1 MPSHRLLTLGVPQLL
16 PQTGE
21 PVRFRTRKHLA
32 LLIRLALEPGKRL
45 SRDSLM
51 ELLWPEAP
59 TRLARHSLAQA
70 ISVVRAKVGHD
81 HLSILRST
89 VSLAEGAVEVDV
101 HRLETEP
108 IDVRGRFLEG
118 FEIPESR
125 SFEQWKDEWQARLA
139 PRIRDALVRQMDAAR
154 RIGDFES
161 VERRAQAL
169 HDLDPAS
176 EDAVRGLMEA
186 RAFVGD
192 RSNALK
198 AFARYETLL
207 AEEFEA
213 KPSADLV
220 RMADLLREGRR
231 SDPRPSAVSEAG
243 PPRQRRF
250 EGELLVGR
258 EREFSVLY
266 DAWID
271 VRNRAP
277 RIVVVTGDPGMGK
290 TTIANAFAST
300 CQMEGAVVAR
310 AQAYDAERELPFA
323 VLAELVRQLTAQRAI
338 GAADPEALS
347 ELSRLVPEIFAA
359 FPGVPKPVEWSREIV
374 PLRLADAFLKT
385 VVAVA
390 EESPLLLIVD
400 DIHATDNASS
410 AILHVLSRKVA
421 NARALVL
428 LTARP
433 SELRVA
439 PGPAALA
446 ADTTIEGM
454 RSLELEALDAG
465 TGAALIARLTAHT
478 PYPDLPEER
487 VLKAGNGNPLAIV
500 LLTREWMGQGRAS
513 LLRDLEALDTQP
525 AARIGIPRAIGT
537 VFDRQVR
544 RLDAAT
550 RAALD
555 LAAVLGRRLTDLPLY
570 QAVELTSAAAGEA
583 LSRLQDEGLLREVR
597 GELEFRNE
605 LIRAQ
610 AYYAV
615 VGKTRQHLH
624 RRVAMQLAR
633 QAGDEEPPNL
643 EIAWHLLRASDPQS
657 AAPYALA
664 GAERAIEVGGPREA
678 EQVLEV
684 LLNTPVDEETSRRA
698 RLLLV
703 RALIE
708 QSKAAA
714 AIPLLREILIEIGRT
729 TKERAE
735 ISRLLARALYLSSD
749 AEAVAAASQALKEA
763 RRTEDV
769 SLIAKALF
777 EFARTG
783 LEAGSAERLEEA
795 RSECERLLL
804 APAGRAESMIHY
816 VKAYCSYYSFDV
828 RKAEASLNTAISR
841 LAGSTE
847 LSALSLFQ
855 TGLGNCRLAKL
866 DMDGARE
873 ALRKAI
879 DLAMK
884 LGDDSRTSLIYTAL
898 GSVEGISGNYTQA
911 VELTQKA
918 VIVGER
924 SLTQPALSTSY
935 LNLAEY
941 YALLGDNHLAR
952 HASQLGEACA
962 RKSNNYWAI
971 LSLALY
977 GASASLMDGNKS
989 LALEYAGEA
998 VRLAGGRGRTFPD
1011 AAVLHKFRVFVLL
1024 HRNGPEAALTLAREC
1039 VTWFRNNNP
1048 LYFYTSLAVLAWVER
1063 IMHGEYSAQTKT
1075 DIEWFENK
1083 QIEGRRRLNVA
1094 QGFLI

>member
-16 PQTGE
+16 PEAGE
-21 PVRFRTRKHLA
+21 QVRFRTRKHLA

-45 SRDSLM
+45 SRESLM

-70 ISVVRAKVGHD
+70 ISVIRAKLGHA
-81 HLSILRST
+81 HLSVLRST
-89 VSLAEGAVEVDV
+89 VALAEGAVEVDV
-101 HRLETEP
+101 HRLETDGLE
-108 IDVRGRFLEG
+108 VRGRFLEG
-118 FEIPESR
+118 FEIPQSR

-139 PRIRDALVRQMDAAR
+139 PKIRDALVRQMDAAR
-154 RIGDFES
+154 RIGDFET

-169 HDLDPAS
+169 YDLDPAS

-198 AFARYETLL
+198 AFARYESLL

-231 SDPRPSAVSEAG
+231 SGPRPGAVAEAVA
-243 PPRQRRF
+243 PLQRRF
-250 EGELLVGR
+250 EGELVVGR

-277 RIVVVTGDPGMGK
+277 RVVVVTGDPGMGK
-290 TTIANAFAST
+290 TTLANAFAST
-300 CQMEGAVVAR
+300 CQMEGAVIAR

-338 GAADPEALS
+338 GTADPEALS
-347 ELSRLVPEIFAA
+347 ELSRLVPDILTV
-359 FPGVPKPVEWSREIV
+359 FPGVPKPVDWTPEIV
-374 PLRLADAFLKT
+374 PLRLADSFLKT

-400 DIHATDNASS
+400 DIHATDNATS
-410 AILHVLSRKVA
+410 AIMHVLARKVA
-421 NARALVL
+421 GARVLVL

-446 ADTTIEGM
+446 ADNTIEGM
-454 RSLELEALDAG
+454 RSLELEALDAK
-465 TGAALIARLTAHT
+465 TGASLIARLTAAA
-478 PYPDLPEER
+478 PEADLPEER
-487 VLKAGNGNPLAIV
+487 ILRAGNGNPLAIE
-500 LLTREWMGQGRAS
+500 LLTREWTGHGRAS

-570 QAVELTSAAAGEA
+570 QAVELTTAAAAEA

-615 VGKTRQHLH
+615 AGKTRQHLH
-624 RRVAMQLAR
+624 RRVALQLAR
-633 QAGDEEPPNL
+633 QEGEDGPPNL
-643 EIAWHLLRASDPQS
+643 EVAWHLLRASDPQS

-664 GAERAIEVGGPREA
+664 GAERAVEVGGPREA
-678 EQVLEV
+678 QQVLEA
-684 LLNTPVDEETSRRA
+684 LLSTAVEEDTARKA

-703 RALIE
+703 KALME

-714 AIPLLREILIEIGRT
+714 AIPLAR
-729 TKERAE
+729 
-735 ISRLLARALYLSSD
+735 RLLENETLGSREQ
-749 AEAVAAASQALKEA
+749 AEMLGFLAKGLRLLNDNTACQAASQALEAA
-763 RRTEDV
+763 RRTSE
-769 SLIAKALF
+769 SGLIGKALY
-777 EFARTG
+777 EYARTG
-783 LEAGSAERLEEA
+783 VSNGRPESVEEALEE
-795 RSECERLLL
+795 CDKLLSVRGSPNPSVL
-804 APAGRAESMIHY
+804 YAKAFCKFYCFEIDQAEFS
-816 VKAYCSYYSFDV
+816 
-828 RKAEASLNTAISR
+828 
-841 LAGSTE
+841 
-847 LSALSLFQ
+847 
-855 TGLGNCRLAKL
+855 
-866 DMDGARE
+866 
-873 ALRKAI
+873 LRKAI
-879 DLAMK
+879 DLLRGTKHLAQLSLLYSGLGNCLFSNLRISEAQEAMRK
-884 LGDDSRTSLIYTAL
+884 AFELANRLGDDSRASIIITAIGATELIQGDFDCGLAHTLQAIELAKKAL
-898 GSVEGISGNYTQA
+898 N
-911 VELTQKA
+911 
-918 VIVGER
+918 
-924 SLTQPALSTSY
+924 QPEIMTVY
-935 LNLAEY
+935 LNLAEIH
-941 YALLGDNHLAR
+941 ALRKEPDLSTKAFAAANILLERPQTWAAR
-952 HASQLGEACA
+952 VTFALEGA
-962 RKSNNYWAI
+962 
-971 LSLALY
+971 SLALM
-977 GASASLMDGNKS
+977 GGNTR
-989 LALEYAGEA
+989 LALEYVGEA
-998 VRLAGGRGRTFPD
+998 ERLAQGNDRAAHD
-1011 AAVLHKFRVFVLL
+1011 ASALLKFRVLRIT
-1024 HRNGPEAALTLAREC
+1024 HEHGPDRALAVAEEAKS
-1039 VTWFRNNNP
+1039 WFRGRHQ
-1048 LYFYTSLAVLAWVER
+1048 LYYYNVLAASAWAER
-1063 IMHGEYSAQTKT
+1063 LAKGRYSPETTRELEA
-1075 DIEWFENK
+1075 FEK
-1083 QIEGRRRLNVA
+1083 LPIQGKKAMLLA
-1094 QGFLI
+1094 QGFLE